1 VVFRWFLDG
10 NFKMAPPVFRQ
21 GQLYVLRAPLDSTY
35 VTCVYALMAGKSQ
48 AEYEELLRAVVNT
61 CHQYGFSPDPS
72 VVITDF
78 EVAVMRATLTFWAAT
93 LRTLAA
99 FTISLRVLG
108 ERCVCKSLILTV
120 LYMYRQKLLLS
131 IAMLTGRLM

>member
-1 VVFRWFLDG
+1 MVFRWFLDG

-78 EVAVMRATLTFWAAT
+78 EVAVMRATTD
-93 LRTLAA
+93 
-99 FTISLRVLG
+99 VLG
-108 ERCVCKSLILTV
+108 SHVAHAGCFYHLTQSTWRKVCL
-120 LYMYRQKLLLS
+120 
-131 IAMLTGRLM
+131 